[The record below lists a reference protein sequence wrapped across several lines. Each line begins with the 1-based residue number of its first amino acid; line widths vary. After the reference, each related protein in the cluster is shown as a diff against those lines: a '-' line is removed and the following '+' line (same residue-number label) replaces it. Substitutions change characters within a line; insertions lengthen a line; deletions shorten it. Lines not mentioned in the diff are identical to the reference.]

1 MKKKI
6 ISALLAVMLI
16 LSASISCYAVE
27 ARASRYFDGYLLAMT
42 AQGNNQMAVSFT
54 VYGMHKMDQ
63 IGAYYIRIE
72 EEYATDKWL
81 TTFTAYG
88 DKMPE
93 KFYSYNAYE
102 HTGSYTFTGVPG
114 VKYRAVMKAYAE
126 DENGSEY
133 SKEFTCTGRV
143 CK

>member
-1 MKKKI
+1 MY
-6 ISALLAVMLI
+6 VN
-16 LSASISCYAVE
+16 V
-27 ARASRYFDGYLLAMT
+27 SRRCA
-42 AQGNNQMAVSFT
+42 
-54 VYGMHKMDQ
+54 
-63 IGAYYIRIE
+63 E
-72 EEYATDKWL
+72 EKVD
-81 TTFTAYG
+81 YG
-88 DKMPE
+88 DKMPD

-102 HTGSYTFTGVPG
+102 HGGDYTFTGVPG

>member
-1 MKKKI
+1 MKKFI
-6 ISALLAVMLI
+6 AGLFAAVLVF
-16 LSASISCYAVE
+16 SASMSCYAME
-27 ARASRYFDGYLLAMT
+27 TASQYFDGYLLAMT

-54 VYGMHKMDQ
+54 VYGMSEMNK

-72 EEYATDKWL
+72 EEIATDKWA

-88 DKMPE
+88 DKDPE

-102 HTGSYTFTGVPG
+102 HGGSYTFTGVPG
-114 VKYRAVMKAYAE
+114 VKYRAVMKAYAS
-126 DENGSEY
+126 NNSGYAY
-133 SKEFTCTGRV
+133 SQEFPCTGKV

>member
-1 MKKKI
+1 MKKKVT
-6 ISALLAVMLI
+6 ALFAAVLV
-16 LSASISCYAVE
+16 LFSSLSCYAVE
-27 ARASRYFDGYLLAMT
+27 ARASRYFDGYILAMT
-42 AQGNNQMAVSFT
+42 AQGNNQMAVSFS
-54 VYGMHKMDQ
+54 VFGMGEMDK

-72 EEYATDKWL
+72 EEIATDEWIK
-81 TTFTAYG
+81 TFTAYG
-88 DKMPE
+88 DKMPD
-93 KFYSYNAYE
+93 KFYSYNAYD